1 MGREKSRPISH
12 MKYKIREQFYMA
24 HESGVHEPGTV
35 VDLTDAEAARVAHMI
50 EPAEPVV
57 EAPRRGRPPKTT
69 EADSD
74 DN

>member
-12 MKYKIREQFYMA
+12 MKYKIRDQFYMA
-24 HESGVHEPGTV
+24 HENGVHEPGTI
-35 VDLTDAEAARVAHMI
+35 VDLTDEQAARVAHMI